1 MVNQVPG
8 FLLDDGNSNRGF
20 AASAGNI
27 LVNDRRPSAKR
38 DLPSAILVRI
48 PASRV
53 ERIEVIRGQVRDID
67 LQGQAVVANVI
78 LVDAEEAA
86 IRWRAYVRYNVK
98 HGVTS
103 DVGISLSNRWRG
115 VEYNTGL
122 QLRRFPRGDL
132 TTQAVLDGNGMLSEK
147 RIDTGDFLGHRGS
160 LNLNAATYV
169 GETFVRL
176 NTRIGGETLDGARIS
191 QRTPQAPGT
200 PPREE
205 HFPEDWEILNIEVGL
220 DGERNLHP
228 GLLGKA
234 ILLHIDQDRK
244 SISSQV
250 SLDNEGGL
258 TRERISDTDTAS
270 AETIVRIELNWTGWS
285 GHAVQANA
293 EGALNTLDNSLLQT
307 VDTGAGAEIID
318 VPGSNS
324 RVEEIRG
331 DFLLKDTWSLG
342 HFELEYGLGAEVST
356 IEQTGDA
363 ELKRDFSF
371 LKPQAAIT
379 YAPHQ
384 GEQTRFS
391 LARDVSQL
399 DFNDFVSATVFEDDD
414 LALGNPD
421 LRPET
426 TWRLELSHERRFGKD
441 GVTKLSAFHDWVS
454 DVEDLL
460 PLTPTFEAPGNIG
473 DGRRWGF
480 ELEST
485 LPLERL
491 GLKGAKLDIN
501 ARWQDSS
508 VVDPVTGHDRVFSV
522 RSAGGRLLPLIY
534 RVENEYAITV
544 NFRQDFEAARIA
556 WGWEMRARGER
567 PFFKVNELDVSD
579 EGAEVNTFIETT
591 RWFDTKI
598 RFGAENILDLVETRD
613 RTAFV
618 GERDLSTVDFREL
631 RSRTRG
637 FRVALDVSGS
647 F

>member
-1 MVNQVPG
+1 
-8 FLLDDGNSNRGF
+8 
-20 AASAGNI
+20 
-27 LVNDRRPSAKR
+27 
-38 DLPSAILVRI
+38 
-48 PASRV
+48 
-53 ERIEVIRGQVRDID
+53 
-67 LQGQAVVANVI
+67 
-78 LVDAEEAA
+78 
-86 IRWRAYVRYNVK
+86 
-98 HGVTS
+98 
-103 DVGISLSNRWRG
+103 
-115 VEYNTGL
+115 
-122 QLRRFPRGDL
+122 
-132 TTQAVLDGNGMLSEK
+132 
-147 RIDTGDFLGHRGS
+147 
-160 LNLNAATYV
+160 
-169 GETFVRL
+169 
-176 NTRIGGETLDGARIS
+176 
-191 QRTPQAPGT
+191 
-200 PPREE
+200 
-205 HFPEDWEILNIEVGL
+205 
-220 DGERNLHP
+220 
-228 GLLGKA
+228 
-234 ILLHIDQDRK
+234 
-244 SISSQV
+244 
-250 SLDNEGGL
+250 
-258 TRERISDTDTAS
+258 
-270 AETIVRIELNWTGWS
+270 
-285 GHAVQANA
+285 
-293 EGALNTLDNSLLQT
+293 
-307 VDTGAGAEIID
+307 
-318 VPGSNS
+318 
-324 RVEEIRG
+324 
-331 DFLLKDTWSLG
+331 
-342 HFELEYGLGAEVST
+342 
-356 IEQTGDA
+356 
-363 ELKRDFSF
+363 
-371 LKPQAAIT
+371 
-379 YAPHQ
+379 
-384 GEQTRFS
+384 
-391 LARDVSQL
+391 L